1 MARLFDRN
9 LRQVPSMTIQ
19 AQYRTFLDGLEKE
32 TGSFSAEKMKD
43 VDSKE
48 LIKAFLAKPALY
60 TNIEMIM
67 QAISVGCIKLSEES
81 VAESMISRYNIHNQE
96 LRKVSEETANNEM
109 FIAYNGPEIGE
120 SNQLL
125 VDALKEHFKHKDWH
139 FVKQTGLFSSESKT
153 VTRLLKKK
161 GRLPFY

>member
-1 MARLFDRN
+1 
-9 LRQVPSMTIQ
+9 
-19 AQYRTFLDGLEKE
+19 
-32 TGSFSAEKMKD
+32 
-43 VDSKE
+43 
-48 LIKAFLAKPALY
+48 
-60 TNIEMIM
+60 
-67 QAISVGCIKLSEES
+67 
-81 VAESMISRYNIHNQE
+81 MISRYNIHNQE
-96 LRKVSEETANNEM
+96 LRKVPEETGNNEM

-125 VDALKEHFKHKDWH
+125 VEHFKHKDWH